1 MRERA
6 SSAASGRVGAA
17 RVAAGGPGWGG
28 ETGGVPE
35 SAPESAARKA
45 LARAAVRRREA
56 VTDAAGGR
64 VPRAGTAA
72 GQLGDGLGPVQA
84 RRVAVETAAELS
96 TVAAALRR
104 LAALR
109 AGGAAG
115 AGCAAVRLGV
125 GMSPAGGGRLGWRSA
140 SGRCGTTC
148 AGRQPVTRGEPIG
161 YSRWSPRQ

>member
-1 MRERA
+1 MWQRGSRL
-6 SSAASGRVGAA
+6 
-17 RVAAGGPGWGG
+17 GG

-45 LARAAVRRREA
+45 LARAAVRRRDA
-56 VTDAAGGR
+56 VTMLRVAEAAC
-64 VPRAGTAA
+64 GTAA

-109 AGGAAG
+109 PAERRAL
-115 AGCAAVRLGV
+115 AVRLSSL
-125 GMSPAGGGRLGWRSA
+125 GMSRREVAAWVGVSERTVWDYLR
-140 SGRCGTTC
+140 RD
-148 AGRQPVTRGEPIG
+148 
-161 YSRWSPRQ
+161 SR